1 MSLFGQVLPIQHV
14 VSPKSILLFVCE
26 VLPSPLV
33 ARSQG
38 HGCLQAVKEIYEI
51 VPARKWRAE
60 EKQINKIVFIGHH
73 LNGDIL
79 EDSFRSCT
87 LATI

>member
-1 MSLFGQVLPIQHV
+1 MLSGVLLREGQALS

-38 HGCLQAVKEIYEI
+38 QGCLQAVKEIYEI

-60 EKQINKIVFIGHH
+60 EKQMNKIVFIVNHVMV
-73 LNGDIL
+73 I
-79 EDSFRSCT
+79 
-87 LATI
+87 I